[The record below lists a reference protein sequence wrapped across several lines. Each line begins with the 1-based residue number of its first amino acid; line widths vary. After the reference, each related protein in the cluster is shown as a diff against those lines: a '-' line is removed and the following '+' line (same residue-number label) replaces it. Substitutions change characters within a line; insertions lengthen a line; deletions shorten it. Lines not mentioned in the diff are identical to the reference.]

1 MGMKNIFTILFF
13 LAILPVSSKAFTA
26 TFFINPTVVAK
37 KETAKKTAISY
48 RESKKILE
56 TSIGRK
62 LSFKEKLALRFQTSV
77 PGYDNEN
84 ERRANSQA
92 VTGFILSICGLV
104 LLWPLLIPGFI
115 ISSNA
120 LAKERAEPGILK
132 NGNYGLAKAGKIMG
146 IVGLV
151 IVVLAIVIIVALLAS
166 GGFTV
171 L

>member
-1 MGMKNIFTILFF
+1 MKSIFTFLLF
-13 LAILPVSSKAFTA
+13 LSILPFTSKGFTSSIVSS
-26 TFFINPTVVAK
+26 IEIVK
-37 KETAKKTAISY
+37 KETGKKAALSY

-56 TSIGRK
+56 TSFGRK
-62 LSFKEKLALRFQTSV
+62 LSFKEKLALRIQTNI
-77 PGYDNEN
+77 PRYETEN

-115 ISSNA
+115 ISNNA
-120 LAKERAEPGILK
+120 LAKEQAEPGILK